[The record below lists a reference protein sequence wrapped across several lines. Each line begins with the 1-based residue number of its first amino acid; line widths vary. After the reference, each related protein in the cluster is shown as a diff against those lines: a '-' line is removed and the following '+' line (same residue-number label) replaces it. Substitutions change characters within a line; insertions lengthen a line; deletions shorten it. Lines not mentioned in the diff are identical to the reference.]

1 MLRMLRVRILLGV
14 AAVLAA
20 LAFAGHGLHTTEGL
34 VSVAK
39 YEPVLSSAQFRAP
52 IANLEAQL
60 FAPAP
65 LSLEQRVRLAASVD
79 EMREALLA
87 GSDSHMARFSAREL
101 GTLAA
106 MCRGPGSLGGAEL
119 ARVRQNWMRIRSNLF
134 DDASW
139 FRFSEADPIAPAEEP
154 RIELSE
160 RDRWVVSRLRPVLD
174 RIDRQIERGVEDTG
188 RLGEPHP
195 DGTVDDGVRESWQSW
210 AVDWDDDVARLRESL
225 PEAPDST
232 VSLRVRFAWDSA
244 QRALG
249 ELGAVTGS
257 AAGGG
262 RPPYAIECTR
272 HFQNARRSL
281 DSGRDWIAKAED
293 GRSI

>member
-52 IANLEAQL
+52 ITNLEAQL

-160 RDRWVVSRLRPVLD
+160 RDRWVVKARFGCGGSCFRFLHLFLQVGAQLTAVFSQSEVVLKLLGSRQNRRASVIFFRDQLTIDEFFNMFVGAGTTHADNLRLHDRLLD
-174 RIDRQIERGVEDTG
+174 
-188 RLGEPHP
+188 
-195 DGTVDDGVRESWQSW
+195 
-210 AVDWDDDVARLRESL
+210 A
-225 PEAPDST
+225 
-232 VSLRVRFAWDSA
+232 
-244 QRALG
+244 
-249 ELGAVTGS
+249 
-257 AAGGG
+257 
-262 RPPYAIECTR
+262 YC
-272 HFQNARRSL
+272 
-281 DSGRDWIAKAED
+281 
-293 GRSI
+293 